1 MNPLYIYTITEFT
14 SPLGKITLLSSS
26 KGLCRLL
33 FEPSQPSITNLE
45 NASIPYKITHEK
57 DSPTAS
63 QLMEYFEGRR
73 KAFTIP
79 LDINGTPFHREVWRA
94 LLTIPYGKTKSYG
107 QIAQQIGKPRA
118 PRAVGQACGA
128 NPIPIII
135 PCHRVLTSTGK
146 IGGYTGGIDI
156 KNALLK
162 LEGVTLHKNSI

>member
-1 MNPLYIYTITEFT
+1 
-14 SPLGKITLLSSS
+14 
-26 KGLCRLL
+26 
-33 FEPSQPSITNLE
+33 
-45 NASIPYKITHEK
+45 
-57 DSPTAS
+57 
-63 QLMEYFEGRR
+63 MEYFEGRR